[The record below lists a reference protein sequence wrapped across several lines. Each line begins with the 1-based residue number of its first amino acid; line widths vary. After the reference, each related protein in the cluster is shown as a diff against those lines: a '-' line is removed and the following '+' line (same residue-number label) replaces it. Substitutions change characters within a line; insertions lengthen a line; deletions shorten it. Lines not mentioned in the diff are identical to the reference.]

1 MPRTGPFGILPAV
14 QALVPEAA
22 HPALRPPPLAGVAAE
37 PVDASVKDQEF
48 SGSIL
53 SAIYKASRAAI
64 PISQTPFRAPSSR
77 GSARRGPGWEGPA
90 ANVGVV
96 WWLLAVQPVLFG
108 KLLAAAGRFG
118 EHPRLHKN
126 HVSAGQGM
134 ALERRESRRTRKP
147 PTRVQAAPDGWTGR
161 RENPARNR
169 PAASS
174 AMRQLG
180 WSTCAAVRPGTQFT
194 LGSVRRG
201 VFNASGSD
209 WSGFYL
215 LIPG

>member
-1 MPRTGPFGILPAV
+1 MLPAV

-22 HPALRPPPLAGVAAE
+22 HPVLRPPPLAGVAAE
-37 PVDASVKDQEF
+37 PVDVSVKDQEF
-48 SGSIL
+48 PAPSCLQSTRLRARL
-53 SAIYKASRAAI
+53 SRYL
-64 PISQTPFRAPSSR
+64 QTPFRAPSSR

-134 ALERRESRRTRKP
+134 ALERRESGRTRKP

-180 WSTCAAVRPGTQFT
+180 RSAYVCAAVRPGTQFT